1 MKKIEQSSIMAFAK
15 ALSSDKSMS
24 ANTTGTVVRSDEEG
38 IWVVLEGSEDA
49 TPMTS
54 STVAV
59 AEGDEVMVRID
70 GGNAVVTGN
79 ISRPSTDDSALN
91 VLERVMDTFK
101 RRVSDLN
108 GNVSEIRQS
117 ADSIATRVENV
128 EGSVAS
134 MENTAEGWSW
144 VTSVKNQAAAANTAA
159 EKAATDAANAQSS
172 ADEAAK
178 TATNYMSFTG
188 NGLIVGDMTKDN
200 LGRNVCIND
209 GGVHVFYEGST
220 EGVNEIAH
228 LGYGEGNA
236 QSGTANAPYYTFG
249 GRKTGSAI
257 GNYSVVEGAG
267 NTASAMCSHAEGYL
281 ATASGVNAHAEGSG
295 TTASGGAS
303 HAEGGQTTASNNVA
317 HAEGSMTV
325 ASGYASHAEGYETKA
340 TGEASHAEGRKSQAS
355 GLNSHASGLNT
366 RASSD
371 NQTAI
376 GKYNVEDT
384 EGKYAFIVGN
394 GTSTAR
400 SNAFTVDWDG
410 NAVASGSITSGDM
423 CYVSHGKANADAMT
437 NTTRTDT
444 GRSVA
449 FGVGAGGTN
458 AGVYDNN
465 KSKWLLHA
473 DNDNTYL
480 NGACVDVT
488 SSTTASDFFTHYSTN
503 VKSVNSGQVSRW
515 GKICQVHV
523 SVDMKTAIS
532 AGNITNTKIGTLKS
546 GYRPNTIAAL
556 TSGTAGPVCSFH
568 VDTDGSVYVDAT
580 HSAVSAGSSISFGG
594 TFILA

>member
-1 MKKIEQSSIMAFAK
+1 MAFAK

-38 IWVVLEGSEDA
+38 IWVVLEGSDDA

-178 TATNYMSFTG
+178 TATNYMSFTSQ
-188 NGLIVGDMTKDN
+188 GLIVGDMTKDN

-267 NTASAMCSHAEGYL
+267 NTASAMCSHAEGYQAR
-281 ATASGVNAHAEGSG
+281 ATAPYSHAEGFG
-295 TTASGGAS
+295 TVASGFAS
-303 HAEGGQTTASNNVA
+303 HAEGQGTN
-317 HAEGSMTV
+317 
-325 ASGYASHAEGYETKA
+325 A
-340 TGEASHAEGRKSQAS
+340 TGHQ
-355 GLNSHASGLNT
+355 SHASGFNT
-366 RASSD
+366 IAAGNS
-371 NQTAI
+371 QTAI
-376 GKYNVEDT
+376 GTCNVEDT
-384 EGKYAFIVGN
+384 DGKYSLIVGN
-394 GTSTAR
+394 GESSLAR
-400 SNAFTVDWDG
+400 SNAFTVDWGG

-449 FGVGAGGTN
+449 FGVGADGTN

-465 KSKWLLHA
+465 KGKWILHA